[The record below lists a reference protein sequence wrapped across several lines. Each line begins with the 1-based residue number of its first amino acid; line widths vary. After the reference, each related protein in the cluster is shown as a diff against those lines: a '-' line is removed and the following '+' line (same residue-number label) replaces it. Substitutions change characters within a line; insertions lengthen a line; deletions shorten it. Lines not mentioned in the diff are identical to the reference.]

1 MGLKTTNYKVE
12 DYNLVLPT
20 AYAKITNIEISP
32 DGDAF
37 TTFAIQ
43 QTREDISNN
52 KPLIELRLDCKID
65 KSLPIYEQI
74 YTFSKAI
81 MFKDWEDDIVEEVET
96 IEPDYIE
103 EEIPK
108 VEETTKET
116 KSEVE

>member
-52 KPLIELRLDCKID
+52 KPLIELRLAT
-65 KSLPIYEQI
+65 SLIITVLNTPESIFRI
-74 YTFSKAI
+74 ADLS
-81 MFKDWEDDIVEEVET
+81 
-96 IEPDYIE
+96 
-103 EEIPK
+103 
-108 VEETTKET
+108 
-116 KSEVE
+116 

>member
-52 KPLIELRLDCKID
+52 KPLIELRLDCKIN

-74 YTFSKAI
+74 YTLSKAF
-81 MFKDWEDDIVEEVET
+81 MFKDWEDDIVEE
-96 IEPDYIE
+96 IKPDYIE

-108 VEETTKET
+108 TEETTEEI